1 MKTKVEGTGQT
12 RKDRT
17 TNAQGTTPPAVL
29 DLDAL
34 DLTTRRVVNYVVHRM
49 PDAVKRQFIIAANVE
64 AILDLAPGGE
74 TKPSGYACMNWEGRA
89 DHNIIDILSGYDC
102 NRFEQP
108 APWQERAIRTILE
121 AGPIT

>member
-1 MKTKVEGTGQT
+1 MKTKVEGASQT
-12 RKDRT
+12 RKTRT
-17 TNAQGTTPPAVL
+17 ETTQAGHAPAVL

-34 DLTTRRVVNYVVHRM
+34 DLTTRRVVNYVIHRM
-49 PDAVKRQFIIAANVE
+49 PDAVKRQFIMAANVE

-102 NRFEQP
+102 NRFEQH

>member
-1 MKTKVEGTGQT
+1 MTKKVEGQHQT
-12 RKDRT
+12 RKART
-17 TNAQGTTPPAVL
+17 ATTEATPAPAVL
-29 DLDAL
+29 DLGTL

-49 PDAVKRQFIIAANVE
+49 PDAVKRQFLMAANIE

-74 TKPSGYACMNWEGRA
+74 TKPAGYACMNWEGRA